1 MAPDTI
7 NLEAEDILFTI
18 YWLDHIE
25 MSSVSE
31 EKILAIGRVILEPTN
46 RIQVNS
52 PDELT
57 LTLSIGPT
65 GYSNGYGLHSV

>member
-25 MSSVSE
+25 MYSVSE
-31 EKILAIGRVILEPTN
+31 EKILAAGRVILEPTN
-46 RIQVNS
+46 RILVKS
-52 PDELT
+52 PD
-57 LTLSIGPT
+57 
-65 GYSNGYGLHSV
+65 